1 MRILNVADINSRLSF
16 SLLFQFI
23 ACKCVFIFF
32 RVRMKKRK
40 LVDSAQ
46 HLSRLNNNKV
56 PSTGSVLAKKRK
68 KFSVEGGG
76 GVEGVI
82 KPGGDEYA
90 GTQDLSNQEKFLL
103 ETKAALKS
111 LSGSWPV
118 APDDRY
124 EKPNFENLFE
134 ENGKKF
140 VLTPQQVA
148 SSKSSKALNNSA
160 KASETTN
167 CASIKDVVTLSSS
180 SNAPNEDKDEPSSP
194 QPTPE
199 EEEDVDVVKPV
210 DDKKA
215 DDAEDESSKKDAEEA
230 VPEPTRK
237 NDNPIDNLLKI
248 ETECEKIP
256 SKEDKKQYF
265 FNNQMLMPAAYSAFD
280 ELPNEKIVDIP
291 SSPSSGKRYTV
302 LQPAS
307 ADSKAASQIQDIAK
321 IGINVI
327 QPSKEN
333 AADVDKVKTGEE
345 PPLSPDNPANARGRH
360 NSSTKCRYSTCN
372 ACKNVISGAHK
383 FNQEG
388 VGAPVKAID
397 HFFKRAFVCSPFAEV
412 LVLVLPSSQFK
423 V

>member
-1 MRILNVADINSRLSF
+1 
-16 SLLFQFI
+16 
-23 ACKCVFIFF
+23 
-32 RVRMKKRK
+32 MKKRK

-56 PSTGSVLAKKRK
+56 PSSGSVLAKKRK
-68 KFSVEGGG
+68 KFSLES
-76 GVEGVI
+76 
-82 KPGGDEYA
+82 GGDGVVKPSGDGEYA
-90 GTQDLSNQEKFLL
+90 GTQDLSNQEKFLQ

-140 VLTPQQVA
+140 LLTPQQVA
-148 SSKSSKALNNSA
+148 TSKSSKAANNSA
-160 KASETTN
+160 KAADANN

-180 SNAPNEDKDEPSSP
+180 SNAPNDEPTSP
-194 QPTPE
+194 QPSPPE
-199 EEEDVDVVKPV
+199 QEEDVDVVKPV
-210 DDKKA
+210 ADPKPDD
-215 DDAEDESSKKDAEEA
+215 DDAQKKDAEEEA
-230 VPEPTRK
+230 QPEVRK

-256 SKEDKKQYF
+256 SKVEDKKQYF
-265 FNNQMLMPAAYSAFD
+265 FNNQMLMPAAYAAFD
-280 ELPNEKIVDIP
+280 DVPNEKIVDVP

-321 IGINVI
+321 IGLNVI

-360 NSSTKCRYSTCN
+360 
-372 ACKNVISGAHK
+372 II
-383 FNQEG
+383 Q
-388 VGAPVKAID
+388 
-397 HFFKRAFVCSPFAEV
+397 
-412 LVLVLPSSQFK
+412 QQ
-423 V
+423 